1 MNALVKAPYY
11 VRFAAEL
18 AVMDLKVT
26 ADAVTCQVY
35 LETGIPFLVSANF
48 DGNHANPYIT
58 NVEAFL
64 LKQIGDNENK
74 MIFALDED
82 DKRAFALAI
91 EQQIA
96 RDHKRS
102 NTPISFDLTDEWE
115 AACQ

>member
-1 MNALVKAPYY
+1 MNALANPYY

-35 LETGIPFLVSANF
+35 LETGIPFLVSADF
-48 DGNHANPYIT
+48 DGNHADPYIT

-64 LKQIGDNENK
+64 LKHIGDNKNK
-74 MIFALDED
+74 MFFVLDEA
-82 DKRAFALAI
+82 DKAAFALAI
-91 EQQIA
+91 EQQLA
-96 RDHKRS
+96 KDHKHK
-102 NTPISFDLTDEWE
+102 NAPLSFDLTNEWE